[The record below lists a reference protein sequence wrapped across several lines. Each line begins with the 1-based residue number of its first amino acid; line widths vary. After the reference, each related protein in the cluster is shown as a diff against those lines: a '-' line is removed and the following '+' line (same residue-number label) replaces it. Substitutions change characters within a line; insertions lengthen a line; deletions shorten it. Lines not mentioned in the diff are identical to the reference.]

1 MDMIEEA
8 RLEQE
13 FMNAEKIGRAFS
25 GTSRRYGWMD
35 GLESALNDTWE
46 PI

>member
-1 MDMIEEA
+1 MGMIDEA

-13 FMNAEKIGRAFS
+13 VMNAEMRGRSFS

-35 GLESALNDTWE
+35 GLESALSDK
-46 PI
+46 